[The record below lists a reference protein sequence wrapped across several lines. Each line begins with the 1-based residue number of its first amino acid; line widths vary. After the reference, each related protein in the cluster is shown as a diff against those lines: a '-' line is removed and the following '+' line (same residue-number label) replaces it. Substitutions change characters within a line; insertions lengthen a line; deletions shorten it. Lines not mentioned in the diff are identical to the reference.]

1 MKKTIILILG
11 LFIISLRH
19 ASAQALDA
27 QKIMEQSFY
36 RDDGKD
42 AYYKIEM
49 IIVDKAGDSRERELE
64 IYTKDFGELLKTY
77 IEFTAPAD
85 IKGTKFLS
93 SENAEGDDTQYLY
106 LEELGRARRIVSSQK
121 NLRFVNTDFSY
132 EDMQRRRPDKDRHR
146 LLKETVS
153 SGLSCAVIESVP
165 KESSNSQY
173 AKRINWVDKKSLVVV
188 RTEFYN
194 QRNELAKIFNVSKLG
209 KKSGIWTAL
218 ETRMEDLRE
227 RHITLMKIKEVN
239 YNQGLS
245 DEIFTLR
252 KLEEN

>member
-1 MKKTIILILG
+1 MKKIIILILG
-11 LFIISLRH
+11 LFIISLRP
-19 ASAQALDA
+19 ALAQAVDA

-36 RDDGKD
+36 RDDSKH
-42 AYYKIEM
+42 AYFKIEM
-49 IIVDKAGDSRERELE
+49 VLVDKAKDTRERELE
-64 IYTKDFGELLKTY
+64 IYTKDFGELLQTY

-93 SENAEGDDTQYLY
+93 LENAEGDDTQYLY
-106 LEELGRARRIVSSQK
+106 LAELGRARRIVSSQK

-132 EDMQRRRPDKDRHR
+132 EDVQRRRPDKDRHR
-146 LLKETVS
+146 LLKETEC

-173 AKRINWVDKKSLVVV
+173 AKRISWVDKKSLVAVKI
-188 RTEFYN
+188 EFYN
-194 QRNELAKIFNVSKLG
+194 QRNELSKIFKVNKLG

-227 RHITLMKIKEVN
+227 GHVTLMKIKEVS
-239 YNQGLS
+239 YEQGLS
-245 DEIFTLR
+245 DEMFTLR

>member
-1 MKKTIILILG
+1 MKKIIILIFG
-11 LFIISLRH
+11 LFIFSPRI
-19 ASAQALDA
+19 AWGQAVNAQE
-27 QKIMEQSFY
+27 IMEQSFY
-36 RDDGKD
+36 RDDGQD
-42 AYYKIEM
+42 AYFKIEM
-49 IIVDKAGDSRERELE
+49 VLVDKAGDTRERELL

-77 IEFTAPAD
+77 IEFSAPAD

-93 SENAEGDDTQYLY
+93 LENAEGDDTQYLY
-106 LEELGRARRIVSSQK
+106 LAELGRARRIVSSQK

-132 EDMQRRRPDKDRHR
+132 EDVQRRRPDKDNHR
-146 LLKETVS
+146 LVKETQY
-153 SGLSCAVIESVP
+153 SGLNCAVIESMP

-173 AKRINWVDKKSLVVV
+173 AKRINWVDKKSLLVVK
-188 RTEFYN
+188 TEFYD
-194 QRNELAKIFNVSKLG
+194 QRNELAKIFKVNKLG

-227 RHITLMKIKEVN
+227 NHETLMKIKEVN

-252 KLEEN
+252 KLEED